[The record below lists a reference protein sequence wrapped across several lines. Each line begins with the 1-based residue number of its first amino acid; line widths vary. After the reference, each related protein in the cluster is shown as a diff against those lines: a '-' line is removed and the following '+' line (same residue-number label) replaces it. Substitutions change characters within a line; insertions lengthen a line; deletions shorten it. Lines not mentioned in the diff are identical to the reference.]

1 MISSAEALEHLRAE
15 IASDPSNAWAKE
27 LGYQPL
33 YTAAPSSRIAV
44 IGQAPGR
51 RAQETMTPWND
62 PSGVRLRS
70 WLDIDVAVFYD
81 ADSIALL
88 PMDFYYPGKGAHGD
102 LPPRKDFA
110 PRWHP
115 KIIEQM
121 PDLRLT
127 ILIGGYA
134 QTHYLDSRVKPTL
147 TETVRAYREYGP
159 AVIPLVHP
167 SPLNF
172 RWMKKNPWFDQDV
185 VPELRRL
192 VQAAL
197 TT

>member
-15 IASDPSNAWAKE
+15 IASDPSNAWAKD

-51 RAQETMTPWND
+51 RAQEKMTPWND

-88 PMDFYYPGKGAHGD
+88 PMDFYYPGKGTHGD

-110 PRWHP
+110 PLWHP

-134 QTHYLDSRVKPTL
+134 QTHYLASRVKPTL

-192 VQAAL
+192 VHAAL

>member
-1 MISSAEALEHLRAE
+1 MISSAEALEHLRTE
-15 IASDPSNAWAKE
+15 IASDPSNAWAEE

-33 YTAAPSSRIAV
+33 YTAAPRSRIAI

-62 PSGVRLRS
+62 PSGVKLRS
-70 WLDIDVAVFYD
+70 WLDMDDAVFYD
-81 ADSIALL
+81 ANSIALL
-88 PMDFYYPGKGAHGD
+88 PMDFYYPGKGTHGD

-110 PRWHP
+110 SRWHP
-115 KIIEQM
+115 KIIEQL

-127 ILIGGYA
+127 ILIGSYA
-134 QTHYLDSRVKPTL
+134 QTHYLASQVKRTL
-147 TETVRAYREYGP
+147 TETVRAYHEYGP
-159 AVIPLVHP
+159 ALIPLVHP

-172 RWMKKNPWFDQDV
+172 RWMKKNPWFDQEV

-197 TT
+197 AT